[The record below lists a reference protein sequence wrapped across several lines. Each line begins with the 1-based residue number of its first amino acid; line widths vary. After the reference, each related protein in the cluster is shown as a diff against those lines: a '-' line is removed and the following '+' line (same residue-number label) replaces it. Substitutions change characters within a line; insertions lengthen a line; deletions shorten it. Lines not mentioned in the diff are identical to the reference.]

1 MRRRLPL
8 LVALVATAL
17 WSPAHAAA
25 RSANVAALQVA
36 LQAEGLYPGA
46 IDGIRGPATRRAV
59 RRFQRRERLVVDGIA
74 GPRTRRA
81 LGRRGRPRLGRR
93 VMRPGAEGWDVAAL
107 QFLLGTRGFATG
119 GIDGGF
125 GPRTDAAVR
134 RFQRWAGLWA
144 DGLAGPATVRALRRG
159 PPRSPL
165 ALRFPVS
172 APVSSPFG
180 PRGGRMHTGVDFAAP
195 FGAPVSA
202 ARAGTVTWAGWRDGG
217 WGYLVSIA
225 HGGGVRTLYAHLS
238 SVAVPRGARVQAGW
252 LLGRVGATGISEG
265 PHLHFEL
272 RLRGAAVDPRPALR

>member
-1 MRRRLPL
+1 V
-8 LVALVATAL
+8 LVASLPWA
-17 WSPAHAAA
+17 PAPAAA
-25 RSANVAALQVA
+25 RSADTAALQVA
-36 LQAEGLYPGA
+36 LRAEGLYAGA
-46 IDGIRGPATRRAV
+46 IDGLRGPATRRAV
-59 RRFQRRERLVVDGIA
+59 RRFQRRERLAIDGIV

-93 VMRPGAEGWDVAAL
+93 VMQLGAEGWDVAAL

-125 GPRTDAAVR
+125 GPRTDGALR

-165 ALRFPVS
+165 GLRLPVG

-180 PRGGRMHTGVDFAAP
+180 PRGGRMHTGIDFAAP
-195 FGAPVSA
+195 FGAPVAA
-202 ARAGTVTWAGWRDGG
+202 ARGGTVTWAGWRDGG

-238 SVAVPRGARVQAGW
+238 SVEVLRGARVGAGRR
-252 LLGRVGATGISEG
+252 LGRVGATGVSQG

-272 RLRGAAVDPRPALR
+272 RLRGAAVDPWPALR